1 MNIQFLKQFWE
12 KGAQSKRFWCPE
24 VAEDSTGM
32 PVGQRRV
39 GIPEVWQVKSSPSSS
54 TEPVLAATRLGHAMP
69 AMLGPRARTGPIECT
84 KPLSDGKLS
93 CAEDTNFTHF
103 HAIFAAPAARECWT
117 MSYVLPLWLFH
128 FIFTYFMPLLCRN
141 YNMLWQ
147 SWCEFVVDMLCGAM
161 WCSVLRCYMNINDED
176 AKSAGEGNAEVL
188 KDWPEFQWVGKAL
201 EVSTTLVDT
210 TCFHHVPQ
218 HKIHKLPF
226 HHVQQWTQPYEAL
239 HCQDINLYEPN
250 AQNKRNAQSAQG
262 SEHFREQVAMPKRS
276 QARFSFIVR
285 NLSWVGWF

>member
-1 MNIQFLKQFWE
+1 
-12 KGAQSKRFWCPE
+12 
-24 VAEDSTGM
+24 M
-32 PVGQRRV
+32 P
-39 GIPEVWQVKSSPSSS
+39 
-54 TEPVLAATRLGHAMP
+54 AMP
-69 AMLGPRARTGPIECT
+69 MLGPRARTGPIECT

-147 SWCEFVVDMLCGAM
+147 SWSELVVDMLCGAM
-161 WCSVLRCYMNINDED
+161 WCSGVTWTLTMRMRSQP
-176 AKSAGEGNAEVL
+176 AKAMQKFSRTGPNSNEWA
-188 KDWPEFQWVGKAL
+188 KPL